1 MTASA
6 AMSFEIDSD
15 VAIEYGLNLP
25 HSGEEPAWFA
35 ENAEALSDISGTSL
49 WREDRVRGTRPQART
64 IRRASCG
71 IWSPT
76 PAGNAHSYGW
86 RRARLGARGQLNR
99 MFVRWRFSNHT
110 RD

>member
-25 HSGEEPAWFA
+25 HSGDEPAWFA
-35 ENAEALSDISGTSL
+35 GNAEALSGISGTSL
-49 WREDRVRGTRPQART
+49 WPEDRARGRTR
-64 IRRASCG
+64 
-71 IWSPT
+71 T
-76 PAGNAHSYGW
+76 PAAGAGLDW
-86 RRARLGARGQLNR
+86 ARAANSNP